1 MIRSEKSIETALNR
15 RVKKANGLSV
25 KLQFT
30 GIKGMPDR
38 LIVIPRH
45 KNKLIELYIPTQIWF
60 VEVKRPGE
68 KLSKLQLYWAKR
80 LEEMGCNY
88 FSILNEKDSHEFYKI
103 CSI

>member
-1 MIRSEKSIETALNR
+1 MVRSEKSIESALNR
-15 RVKKANGLSV
+15 QVKKAGGLSV

-38 LIVIPRH
+38 LIIIPLTDEYWKKH
-45 KNKLIELYIPTQIWF
+45 GYNNNWF

-68 KLSKLQLYWAKR
+68 KLNKLQKYWAKR
-80 LEEMGCNY
+80 LIEMGCNY
-88 FSILNEKDSHEFYKI
+88 FSILNEKDLHEFYKI